1 METSPTRT
9 GVLAATAAYLTWGL
23 APVYWKLLQE
33 VPALELLAHRVLWSF
48 VLVITWLAASRRLAE
63 LRTAWASSATRTRL
77 LATTVLIAVNWGLFI
92 WAVNSGHIL
101 QASLGYYINP
111 LVSVLLGLL
120 VLRERLSRA
129 QGVAVALA
137 ALGVAV
143 LALSVGSLPWV
154 SLALA
159 GSFGLYGL
167 LRKTVHAG
175 PVPGLAFET
184 SLLAPLALAWL
195 VALGLEGRGAFGRIS
210 TTTDLLLV
218 FTGVLTAVPLLLF
231 TTGARRLP
239 LNLLGLLQYLTP
251 TCHLALAVAVYHEPF
266 SSAHAVTFAL
276 IWSALALYT
285 ADARRRIARRRR

>member
-23 APVYWKLLQE
+23 APVYWKLLQT
-33 VPALELLAHRVLWSF
+33 VPAVELLAHRIVWSF
-48 VLVITWLAASRRLAE
+48 VLVVGWLGISRRLPDLAA
-63 LRTAWASSATRTRL
+63 AWAHPGTRARL

-111 LVSVLLGLL
+111 LVSVVLGLV
-120 VLRERLSRA
+120 VLGERLSRG
-129 QGVAVALA
+129 QGLAVALA

-167 LRKTVHAG
+167 LRKTVRADA
-175 PVPGLAFET
+175 VLGLAFET
-184 SLLAPLALAWL
+184 SLLAPFALALL
-195 VALGLEGRGAFGRIS
+195 VTAALDGRGAFGRVS
-210 TTTDLLLV
+210 ATTDGLLA
-218 FTGVLTAVPLLLF
+218 FTGVLTAIPLLLF
-231 TTGARRLP
+231 TAGARRLP

-251 TCHLALAVAVYHEPF
+251 TCHFALAVVVYHEPF
-266 SSAHAVTFAL
+266 STAHAVTFGL
-276 IWSALALYT
+276 IWTALALYT
-285 ADARRRIARRRR
+285 ADARRRMRRQRR

>member
-1 METSPTRT
+1 MESSPTRT

-23 APVYWKLLQE
+23 APVYWKLLRT

-48 VLVITWLAASRRLAE
+48 VLVIAWLGISRRLPDLAV
-63 LRTAWASSATRTRL
+63 AWAHPATRTKL
-77 LATTVLIAVNWGLFI
+77 LATTALIGVNWGLFI

-111 LVSVLLGLL
+111 LVSVVLGLV
-120 VLRERLSRA
+120 VLGERLSRG
-129 QGVAVALA
+129 QGLAVALA

-143 LALSVGSLPWV
+143 LAIAVGSLPWV

-167 LRKTVHAG
+167 LRKTVRADA
-175 PVPGLAFET
+175 VLGLAFET
-184 SLLAPLALAWL
+184 SLLAPFALAWL
-195 VALGLEGRGAFGRIS
+195 VIAEIEGYGAFGRVS
-210 TTTDLLLV
+210 ATVDGLLA

-231 TTGARRLP
+231 TAGARRLP
-239 LNLLGLLQYLTP
+239 LNVVGLLQYITP
-251 TCHLALAVAVYHEPF
+251 TCHFALAVAVYHEAF
-266 SSAHAVTFAL
+266 SRAHTVTFAL

-285 ADARRRIARRRR
+285 ADARMRMRRQRR